1 MRSQAPTM
9 ENKNKQQMELELVRK
24 LLGVVNSKEEF
35 EYLKAEE
42 KRLSAFFS
50 QPLLQRNQLNKF
62 MEI

>member
-1 MRSQAPTM
+1 MK
-9 ENKNKQQMELELVRK
+9 NKNFPQAELQLVVK

-50 QPLLQRNQLNKF
+50 QSQLLGNQLNKF